1 MVFIGHDCCVGF
13 SAMWCFV
20 SGLFPEDD
28 PEKLRGFS
36 NGIMRKNQRVGLRQ
50 AQKDCTRN

>member
-1 MVFIGHDCCVGF
+1 VRF
-13 SAMWCFV
+13 SALWRFV

-28 PEKLRGFS
+28 PKNLRGFS

-50 AQKDCTRN
+50 AQSDCTGI

>member
-1 MVFIGHDCCVGF
+1 MFFIGHDCCVGF